1 MSLATKSKALF
12 LFQLIHYQSFKPV
25 FMNLKKFLSVFLA
38 ATTTLVLSAQTG
50 TDVAPTS
57 AKPSR
62 DSIYMIAETMPE
74 FAGGNKEVP
83 GFLSKNVKMPQACRD
98 ERVGGMA
105 VVEFVVEKDGTPSNF
120 KIAVSTQDRYENEP
134 AQKKLAKLLDEE
146 ALRLARLM
154 PKWSVAT
161 IGGEPVRVR
170 MRLPVKFTA
179 W

>member
-1 MSLATKSKALF
+1 MKKLLF
-12 LFQLIHYQSFKPV
+12 I
-25 FMNLKKFLSVFLA
+25 FLA
-38 ATTTLVLSAQTG
+38 ASTGLFLQAQTA
-50 TDVAPTS
+50 TDSAPTA
-57 AKPSR
+57 AKPSP
-62 DSIYMIAETMPE
+62 DSIYMMAETMPE
-74 FAGGNKEVP
+74 FPGGNREVP
-83 GFLSKNVKMPQACRD
+83 SFLSKNVQMPQVCRD

-120 KIAVSTQDRYENEP
+120 KIAVSTQDRYESEP
-134 AQKKLAKLLDEE
+134 AKKKLAKLLDEE

-170 MRLPVKFTA
+170 MRLPVKFTI